1 MKINFSQLAIIG
13 TVLLGFGVLLI
24 LVLSKETNVEAK
36 YREVVNVFDIAR
48 ELELNE
54 EEFKKDIDSEDIHN
68 RVAEME
74 RDVTERLGGAA
85 STPAVFVNGLPYN
98 LREFEDIKA
107 DLELVKTEAETN
119 EELVFPVEME
129 VFVDYNCTHCATF
142 EKVAEQIQLELKE
155 YANVTVKHLPF
166 LKPSS
171 DTYAYAAEA
180 AKEQGKFME
189 FSSILFTRIH
199 GE

>member
-13 TVLLGFGVLLI
+13 TVLIGFGVLLI

-48 ELELNE
+48 ELDLNI
-54 EEFKKDIDSEDIHN
+54 EEFKKDIDSDTIHN
-68 RVAEME
+68 RVAEMK
-74 RDVTERLGGAA
+74 RDVTERLGGSA

-107 DLELVKTEAETN
+107 DLEAVKTESETN
-119 EELVFPVEME
+119 SELVFPVEME
-129 VFVDYNCTHCATF
+129 VFVDYNCSHCAAF
-142 EKVAEQIQLELKE
+142 EKVVEKMQSELSA

-189 FSSILFTRIH
+189 FSSTLFTRIH